1 MTNVHT
7 INTLELKL
15 YCQMNQRGMKNPVKF
30 GKREITWIERNI
42 SLRHRFLLMRMCAL
56 QEVYEGSA
64 VAHV

>member
-1 MTNVHT
+1 
-7 INTLELKL
+7 
-15 YCQMNQRGMKNPVKF
+15 MNQRGTKNPVKF